1 MKKDRFYKIAV
12 VVLVLINIAS
22 LSFLWFNRPPH
33 PTKPGAHEISSM
45 LGLTG
50 DNKAKVDKIEKDH
63 HREKQKLVAKDLKL
77 HNELYQMIG
86 ANVDSDS
93 LLIVIDANKKEIE
106 KMTFDYFDEVASY
119 CNDDQKAE
127 LRRFVHGAFE
137 QLRAPG
143 PPPPRA
149 FVQ

>member
-22 LSFLWFNRPPH
+22 LSFLWFNRPSH
-33 PTKPGAHEISSM
+33 PPKHGAHEISSM

-50 DNKAKVDKIEKDH
+50 DNKSKVDKIEKDH
-63 HREKQKLVAKDLKL
+63 HREKRKLVDRDIKL
-77 HNELYQMIG
+77 HNELYGIIG
-86 ANVDSDS
+86 TDENADS
-93 LLIVIDANKKEIE
+93 LLNVIDQSKKEIE

-137 QLRAPG
+137 QLRASG